1 ATDGSVNFD
10 EIQYDQVGTYNYTIS
25 EVKGN
30 QVGMT
35 YDAHVVTVKVTVEDK
50 DGVLLATAVYE
61 GDQIFNNSY
70 KPSAGKVVLN
80 VNKVLTGKEL
90 TAGAFNFELKDE
102 AGKVLQTKS
111 NATDGAVNFDEIQYD
126 QVGAYNYTI
135 SEVKGNQAGM
145 SYDAHVVTVKVTVE
159 DKDGVLVATAVYEG
173 DQTFNNS
180 YKPGAGK
187 VVLNVNK
194 VLTGKELTAGAFNF
208 ELKDEAGKVLQTKS
222 NATDGSVNFDEI
234 QYDQVGTYNYTISEV
249 KGNQVGMSYDAH
261 VVTVKVT
268 VEDKDGVLV
277 ATVVYE
283 GDQTFNNS
291 YKPGAGKVVLN
302 VNKVL
307 TGKELTAGAFNF
319 ELKDEAGKVLQT
331 KSNATDGSV
340 NFDEITY
347 DQVGTYNY
355 TISEVKGN
363 QVGMT
368 YDAHVVTVKVTVEDK
383 DGVLVATVVYEGNQ
397 TFNNSYKPGAGKVVL
412 NVNKVLTGKELTAGA
427 FNFELK
433 DEAGKV
439 LQTKSNATDGSVNF
453 DEIQY
458 DQVGTYNYTISEVKG
473 NQAGMTYDTHVVT
486 VKVTVEDKDGVLV
499 ATAVYEGDQTFNNS
513 YKPVTKIVTENKI
526 PKNGSQNKL
535 PKTGEEKLMFGKYF
549 GLLLIF
555 VSVYILKRKKQFLLN
570 RIDE

>member
-249 KGNQVGMSYDAH
+249 KGNQVGMTYDAH